1 MMFVALLQVAIS
13 YLFERHDRS
22 IWMFVRSSTWWD
34 DIVLN
39 RFGPRDWK
47 ENFRIGKAT
56 FDYLCHNLQPLIQK
70 QTTNMRRPVSVE
82 RCVAVT
88 LWILATPSEYRSI
101 AHLFGLARCT
111 VCQIVHETSK
121 AIIQRFKSVYINFPT
136 GDNLTTVIQGFQSK
150 WNIPQCAGSIMP
162 PAMDHTNRKG
172 WCSII
177 AQAMVDHNGLF
188 RNLCIG

>member
-56 FDYLCHNLQPLIQK
+56 FDYLCHNLQLLIQK

-82 RCVAVT
+82 RRVAVT
-88 LWILATPSEYRSI
+88 LDSS
-101 AHLFGLARCT
+101 
-111 VCQIVHETSK
+111 
-121 AIIQRFKSVYINFPT
+121 
-136 GDNLTTVIQGFQSK
+136 
-150 WNIPQCAGSIMP
+150 
-162 PAMDHTNRKG
+162 HT
-172 WCSII
+172 
-177 AQAMVDHNGLF
+177 F
-188 RNLCIG
+188 

>member
-13 YLFERHDRS
+13 CLFERHDRS
-22 IWMFVRSSTWWD
+22 IWMFVRLSMWWD
-34 DIVLN
+34 DVVLN

-47 ENFRIGKAT
+47 ENLRIGKAT

-70 QTTNMRRPVSVE
+70 QTTNMMRPVSVE

-88 LWILATPSEYRSI
+88 LWILATPSKYRSI

-136 GDNLTTVIQGFQSK
+136 GDNL
-150 WNIPQCAGSIMP
+150 
-162 PAMDHTNRKG
+162 HT
-172 WCSII
+172 CPSLPLHI
-177 AQAMVDHNGLF
+177 
-188 RNLCIG
+188 LCPT